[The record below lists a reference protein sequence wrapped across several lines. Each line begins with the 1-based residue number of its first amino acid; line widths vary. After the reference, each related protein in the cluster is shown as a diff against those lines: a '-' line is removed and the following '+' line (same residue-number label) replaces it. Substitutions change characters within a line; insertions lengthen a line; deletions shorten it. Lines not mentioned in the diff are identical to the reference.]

1 MPNRRNLVLGAA
13 AGLTIVAAALL
24 AERERRWRAAAAARW
39 SVPPTRPP
47 GVPISQ
53 FSRTSTAE
61 DVTLGMDLRGRTV
74 LVTGV
79 TSGIGL
85 ETMRVLASRGARI
98 LGTGRS
104 LERARQTCASTPGIV
119 TPLELNLDDYA
130 SVVRCADAV
139 LREATQL
146 DVIICNAGVMG
157 LKALEQVAGI
167 ERHFAVNHLGHYL
180 LVRRLLGRLARA
192 PQGRV
197 VVLSS
202 GAMTWA
208 DPAGIEWDNL
218 SGERGY
224 DPNKAY
230 GQSKLANALFSLE
243 LARQQQGGAVT
254 SNSLHPGYVDTNLF
268 RHFPLSLR
276 GYRGLLT
283 NKVPVGQGAA
293 TSCYLATAPALSMT
307 TGHYFTHCN
316 PELPDARAR
325 DGAAA
330 ERLWKESERL
340 VADYLD

>member
-1 MPNRRNLVLGAA
+1 MPNRRNLVLGAT
-13 AGLTIVAAALL
+13 AGLTVLAVALL

-39 SVPPTRPP
+39 SAPPSRPP

-61 DVTLGMDLRGRTV
+61 DVTLGMDLRGMTI

-104 LERARQTCASTPGIV
+104 LERASKACASMPGTM

-139 LREATQL
+139 LREAMQL
-146 DVIICNAGVMG
+146 DAIICNAGVMG
-157 LKALEQVAGI
+157 LETLEQVTGV

-180 LVRRLLGRLARA
+180 LVRRLLARLADA

-202 GAMTWA
+202 GAMNWA

-218 SGERGY
+218 SGERAY
-224 DPNKAY
+224 DPNRAY

-243 LARQQQGGAVT
+243 LARRQQGSPVT

-293 TSCYLATAPALSMT
+293 TSCYLATAPALAST
-307 TGHYFTHCN
+307 TGHFFTHCN
-316 PELPDARAR
+316 PALPDARAQ

-330 ERLWKESERL
+330 ERLWNVSERL
-340 VADYLD
+340 VAIYLG